1 MPLSGLTGTPIILPE
16 GAAPPRYEGPTF
28 NESVEE
34 ARSRAPDFSAST
46 RSVYVKDMVAKALS
60 YRQAG
65 DSVEIV
71 KQRLPVFVRDY
82 PHLFEMIMD
91 PGHDKQILATMIAML
106 DRMSQGSLTQHQ
118 ASMIVGQRL
127 FDKLKK

>member
-16 GAAPPRYEGPTF
+16 GSAPPTYSGPTF
-28 NESVEE
+28 NESIEE

-46 RSVYVKDMVAKALS
+46 RSIYVKDMVTKALS
-60 YRQAG
+60 YKGAG
-65 DSVEIV
+65 DSVQII
-71 KQRLPVFVRDY
+71 KQRLPEFVRDY

-91 PGHDKQILATMIAML
+91 PGHDKQILGTMIAML
-106 DRMSQGSLTQHQ
+106 DRMGEGSLSQHQ
-118 ASMIVGQRL
+118 ASMIVGQRI